1 MSISKCFGLLLKY
14 FQLELR
20 QPWGMK
26 FNAKF
31 LICFVTK
38 LSYIAIESERGH
50 TCCLIVAPCAKNKLF
65 YANKKCFVIFIKIIQ
80 KRRRLLESMTA
91 EKEFEDSI
99 VCEDKE
105 TGKTF
110 TFRKQK
116 GKLVDFLDVLLQT
129 KVGKILGYLE
139 MVQERYLMQFKI
151 FVFTI

>member
-1 MSISKCFGLLLKY
+1 MFWITLKIFSIGT
-14 FQLELR
+14 EATLR
-20 QPWGMK
+20 QE